1 MGSKLIQNTLG
12 RRLFKALL
20 YLAFLAFLLIHIGI
34 VISLLS
40 HLSSREW
47 VEALSYLFVYPA
59 IWLGNG
65 GLVIMAALWSY
76 PLAIAASYL
85 ISGQKITRPWDV

>member
-1 MGSKLIQNTLG
+1 MQNTLG
-12 RRLFKALL
+12 RRLFKAVF
-20 YLAFLAFLLIHIGI
+20 YLAFLAFILIHIGI

-40 HLSSREW
+40 HLASGEW
-47 VEALSYLFVYPA
+47 MEALSYLFVYPA

-65 GLVIMAALWSY
+65 GIVIMAALWTY

-85 ISGQKITRPWDV
+85 LSGQMITRPWDV